1 MKPKI
6 IFIIIGIF
14 IIFVAAFFIFSNH
27 PPESLPKKAEQVQ
40 KGMEKWVSEGRD
52 PSQVS
57 AILQEIDPLMKT
69 GKYKEAEEILDK
81 ALAMLESE
89 KEIDI
94 DENFTQTNSQFPTF
108 KSDEIQYLIFQLFTY
123 APSPEGITQP
133 FDGKD
138 IRKNIDDILEAVGNN
153 KGDGKTRQLG
163 VSIGPL
169 ALDHTDEELRTMIRE
184 SFQIAEEKNV
194 AVAFHID
201 DSMFWINRKDLWS
214 DPKNV
219 EWTDWDGTIHPQRYV
234 GWINIKL
241 APQMCYSSPTLRAVI
256 KHIAKDVIGAEIKK
270 GIDGLSRSHKE
281 HLFAGVIAGWETH
294 LADPSYIGKTDDAA
308 NNLKIVR
315 KRIGYC
321 SLTNSGYGASNPPDD
336 FDKALEEVLNNWIDL
351 WTNSLFLSGI
361 PKDRIYS
368 HIAFPPKEM
377 FTTSFIGQIKEQTGL
392 DDFSYSA
399 MVGHA
404 MPYVGFTANARAG
417 FSVYPSLLKAN
428 GTEATFA
435 NIYNELERQG
445 NQHWALAEGT
455 NTAVGSGAVGIS
467 WEQYLT
473 NFFAHGA
480 SLVNIFAWQEPI
492 DSGGPYGKATKSK
505 EAVEAYRK
513 FLSGQL

>member
-1 MKPKI
+1 MKTKI
-6 IFIIIGIF
+6 VFIVIGVLIISV
-14 IIFVAAFFIFSNH
+14 VAFLIFSNH
-27 PPESLPKKAEQVQ
+27 PPESFPKKAEQVQ
-40 KGMEKWVSEGRD
+40 KGMEKWVSEGKN
-52 PSQVS
+52 PSPIS
-57 AILQEIDPLMKT
+57 AILQEIDPLMKS
-69 GKYKEAEEILDK
+69 GKYKEAEAVLDK
-81 ALAMLESE
+81 AIEMLESE

-94 DENFTQTNSQFPTF
+94 NKNFTQTNSQFPSI

-123 APSPEGITQP
+123 APSPEGKTQP

-138 IRKNIDDILEAVGNN
+138 IRNNIDDILKAVNN
-153 KGDGKTRQLG
+153 NRGDGKTRQLG

-184 SFQIAEEKNV
+184 SFKIAEEKNV

-214 DPKNV
+214 DPQNV
-219 EWTDWDGTIHPQRYV
+219 EWTDWDGTIHPQRFV

-241 APQMCYSSPTLRAVI
+241 APQMCYSSPTLRQEI
-256 KHIAKDVIGAEIKK
+256 RRIAKDVIGAEIKK
-270 GIDGLSRSHKE
+270 GIDGLVAKHKE
-281 HLFAGVIAGWETH
+281 SLFAGVIAGWETH
-294 LADPSYIGKTDDAA
+294 LPDPSYIGKNDDAA
-308 NNLKIVR
+308 NNLKIVK

-321 SLTNSGYGASNPPDD
+321 SLTNSGYSASNPPAD

-368 HIAFPPKEM
+368 HIAFPPREL
-377 FTTSFIGQIKEQTGL
+377 FTPSFIDQIKKQT
-392 DDFSYSA
+392 DITNFSYSA

-404 MPYVGFTANARAG
+404 VPSVGFTANARAG
-417 FSVYPSLLKAN
+417 FSVYPNILKVN

-445 NQHWALAEGT
+445 NPHWAMAEGT
-455 NTAVGSGAVGIS
+455 NTAVGSGAVGLS
-467 WEQYLT
+467 WEQYLS
-473 NFFAHGA
+473 NFFSHGA

-505 EAVEAYRK
+505 EAIEAYKK